1 MTLRNTFASLG
12 TAAVL
17 ATGAATTAL
26 AQGLPDLVPPPR
38 TFANSTEHYQFL
50 LDMYDGGTEHTY
62 ETVPTWEG
70 LWEAGPNNVALRGPN
85 SVFFEEGTQPRG
97 LAAGG
102 TIREGVLS
110 EEYHAAFVQRREAME
125 EFNEQPYDRLT
136 TCEPA
141 GMPRWLLEPY
151 VREWVNTPDQAW
163 WMNDLANDTRRIY
176 IGADAEHVNIE
187 GTHFPNGDSIGFWAG
202 EHLVVHTVDV
212 WPMDYFRGYP
222 PTSNQF
228 EAVEVYHM
236 ETLPNGTQRIVM
248 QGTFYDE
255 LGLAEPIDVVYTWRR
270 AMQLES
276 VDYRI
281 RHWECESN
289 SQTRLAADGRTT
301 AFAVPG
307 EAEYND
313 IRGADIRLR
322 APDLPADL
330 SGQTRDPDAA
340 DFSNMS
346 LDAAL
351 GGGN

>member
-1 MTLRNTFASLG
+1 MSNKRQLPGLG

-17 ATGAATTAL
+17 TLGVASGAF
-26 AQGLPDLVPPPR
+26 AQGLPDPMAPPKA
-38 TFANSTEHYQFL
+38 FASSQEHYQFL
-50 LDMYDGGTEHTY
+50 LDLYDGGTEHTW
-62 ETVPTWEG
+62 ESVPKWEG
-70 LWEAGPNNVALRGPN
+70 LWEAGPNNVALRGQN

-102 TIREGVLS
+102 TIVTGVLS
-110 EEYHAAFVQRREAME
+110 EEYQAAFEQRRESMV

-151 VREWVNTPDQAW
+151 VREFVNTPTQAW

-202 EHLVVHTVDV
+202 DHLVVHTVDV

-228 EAVEVYHM
+228 EAVEVYHR
-236 ETLPNGTQRIVM
+236 ETMPNGNDRIVM
-248 QGTFYDE
+248 MGTFYDE
-255 LGLAEPIDVVYTWRR
+255 LGLAEPLDVVYTFYQ
-270 AMQLES
+270 ATQLKA

-289 SQTRLAADGRTT
+289 SQTRLADDGRTT

-313 IRGADIRLR
+313 IRGADVRLR
-322 APDLPADL
+322 APDLPAGL
-330 SGQTRDPDAA
+330 SGQTRDPNAA
-340 DFSNMS
+340 DMSDMS

-351 GGGN
+351 GGN